1 MRASLAVSAAD
12 RISHTA
18 IVVAGS
24 LCGVLVFFVAVPL
37 ALSSPYPSPKEG
49 DWVIHRSDRHVASP
63 ITLPLGSELPSSLDR
78 DARTMPE
85 PFSWNFVSLPVYDG
99 PSLFTP
105 AEKDTADS
113 GSDVTF
119 SLASVSSTEV
129 KLDPKPAPTPLV
141 PVKRSNAGTIE
152 EVNDYLWEVYQ
163 RAPVKKD
170 GAGDFTWK
178 DPAAAKRMGMSMQ
191 IYTIGGMDAD
201 FREQLYHAGHAMDD
215 AGIRWSMLSAFRDD
229 YRQSIASGLAAGA
242 SNSMHGGKARVGGYG
257 HGQAIDITNTEGDD
271 NTVYRWIDR
280 NGAKYGLYRPMPG
293 YDPGHIQPRDAW
305 HKIAGT
311 FRANRVRLAEEEQK
325 AAGAKTAAATDA
337 GAKSEAKAQ

>member
-12 RISHTA
+12 RISDTA
-18 IVVAGS
+18 VIVAGS

-49 DWVIHRSDRHVASP
+49 DWVIHRSERHVASP
-63 ITLPLGSELPSSLDR
+63 ITLPLSSDLPSSFDR
-78 DARTMPE
+78 DARAIPE
-85 PFSWNFVSLPVYDG
+85 TASWDFVSLPMYDG

-105 AEKDTADS
+105 AEQATADT

-119 SLASVSSTEV
+119 SLASVSSTEI
-129 KLDPKPAPTPLV
+129 KLDPKPAPTPVMV
-141 PVKRSNAGTIE
+141 PVKPSNAGTIE

-178 DPAAAKRMGMSMQ
+178 DPKAAKRMGMSMPD
-191 IYTIGGMDAD
+191 YTIGGMDAD

-305 HKIAGT
+305 HKIAAT
-311 FRANRVRLAEEEQK
+311 FRANRVHLAEEEQK
-325 AAGAKTAAATDA
+325 AAGAKTAAAA